1 MRPAKEV
8 WEILFRRRLKVRFAA
23 VCALLALGVAAHAA
37 VAFANVPV
45 ILSTDV
51 GNEIDDQWVV
61 AYMLANPQTFDVLGI
76 VSSHAPS
83 LPDPSAHYTYL
94 ILKDEVENRMGMA
107 VHPPLFEGSSVPLND
122 AKTPIDN
129 AGVKFIVEQSKN
141 FSSGNRLTLLTIG
154 AATDVASAIL
164 ADPTITS
171 RMRVVAMAFTGWPDE
186 ANEFNVANDVKA
198 WQVILNSNVPVVIG
212 SGNVC
217 RTDLSLTLDQAKEL
231 VANRGPIGEWLYAE
245 FAMWYFKNVKPLRV
259 ADFSKKW
266 VIWDTITLAYVE
278 GMTTQKTYPRPS
290 LSDDMHFGPG
300 RKGETVTWITGV
312 DSKRMWADFTE
323 KLAAFQRTHRVPEFS
338 LASFLH

>member
-1 MRPAKEV
+1 MIRRWLKGRFPFV
-8 WEILFRRRLKVRFAA
+8 CLF
-23 VCALLALGVAAHAA
+23 LALGFVAHGTSAL
-37 VAFANVPV
+37 ANVPV

-61 AYMLANPQTFDVLGI
+61 AYMLANPQAFDVLGI
-76 VSSHAPS
+76 VSSHAPT

-122 AKTPIDN
+122 AKTPIEN
-129 AGVKFIVEQSKN
+129 AGVKFIVEQSMN
-141 FSSGNRLTLLTIG
+141 FSSDNRLTLLTIG

-171 RMRVVAMAFTGWPDE
+171 RIRVVAMAFTGWPDE

-198 WQVILNSNVPVVIG
+198 WQVILNSDVPVVIG

-217 RTDLSLTLDQAKEL
+217 RADLSLTLDQAKEL
-231 VANRGPIGEWLYAE
+231 VGNGGPIGKWLYAE
-245 FAMWYFKNVKPLRV
+245 FAMWYFRDVKPLRV
-259 ADFSKKW
+259 ADFSRKW

-278 GMTTQKTYPRPS
+278 RMTTQKTYPRPS
-290 LSDDMHFGPG
+290 LSDDMHFVAG
-300 RKGETVTWITGV
+300 RNGETVTWITSV

-323 KLAAFQRTHRVPEFS
+323 KLEIYQSTHRVPAFS
-338 LASFLH
+338 LASLLH